1 MSIRLFLTKDS
12 FRIRSLFEM
21 KQNRKGIDWL
31 KNTEDETIKTVAS
44 SFFLLKKDRLYEKF
58 GII

>member
-31 KNTEDETIKTVAS
+31 KNTEDEIIKTVVS
-44 SFFLLKKDRLYEKF
+44 SFFVQKR
-58 GII
+58 